1 MNLRTMRYFKGKTI
15 WITGASSGIG
25 EQLACAL
32 APSAGVLILSARNAA
47 ALALVKENCAACPK
61 VILLPF
67 DLSDEGAITK
77 AVEQAYSEVNR
88 IDVLFNN
95 GGVSQR
101 ALALETAEDVE
112 RHIFQ
117 INYFSN
123 VKLAKLVTTRMI
135 EHGGGH
141 LVVTSSLLGK
151 WGFHLRSTYA
161 ATKHAL
167 HGYYESLRFET
178 ESQGICISLVLPGF
192 IRTEISVHAMDGTG
206 SMTGE
211 MDANQAGGISPDAC
225 AKKILIGVAKKKS
238 EFGVGGKE
246 LLGLKLRRF
255 FPSFFQGILRKKSAR

>member
-1 MNLRTMRYFKGKTI
+1 MKYFKGKTI

-25 EQLACAL
+25 EQIACAL
-32 APSAGVLILSARNAA
+32 APHAGALILSARNAA
-47 ALALVKENCAACPK
+47 ALELVKKKCSVCPK
-61 VILLPF
+61 VIVLPF
-67 DLSDEGAITK
+67 DLADEQAITQSTT
-77 AVEQAYSEVNR
+77 QAYDAVGR
-88 IDVLFNN
+88 IDILFNN

-101 ALALETAEDVE
+101 ASALDTNEEVE
-112 RHIFQ
+112 RQMFQ

-123 VKLAKLVTTRMI
+123 VFLAKLVTQRMI

-141 LVVTSSLLGK
+141 LVITSSLLGK

-167 HGYYESLRFET
+167 HGFYDSLRFET
-178 ESQGICISLVLPGF
+178 ESQGMLISLVLPGF
-192 IRTEISVHAMDGTG
+192 IRTEISVHAMDGKG
-206 SMTGE
+206 AMTGE
-211 MDANQAGGISPDAC
+211 MDANQAGGISPEAC
-225 AKKILIGVAKKKS
+225 AKKILDGVARKKS

>member
-1 MNLRTMRYFKGKTI
+1 MKYFKGKTI

-25 EQLACAL
+25 EQIACAL
-32 APSAGVLILSARNAA
+32 APHAGALILSARNAA
-47 ALALVKENCAACPK
+47 ALELVKRKCSVCTK
-61 VILLPF
+61 VIVLPF
-67 DLSDEGAITK
+67 DLADEQAITQSTT
-77 AVEQAYSEVNR
+77 QAYDAVGR
-88 IDVLFNN
+88 IDILFNN

-101 ALALETAEDVE
+101 ASALDTNEEVE
-112 RHIFQ
+112 RQMFQ

-123 VKLAKLVTTRMI
+123 VFLAKLVTQRMI

-141 LVVTSSLLGK
+141 LVITSSLLGK

-167 HGYYESLRFET
+167 HGFYDSLRFET
-178 ESQGICISLVLPGF
+178 ESQGMLISLVLPGF
-192 IRTEISVHAMDGTG
+192 IRTEISVHAMDGKG
-206 SMTGE
+206 AMTGE
-211 MDANQAGGISPDAC
+211 MDANQAGGISPEAC
-225 AKKILIGVAKKKS
+225 AKKILDGVARKKS